1 MEIAKPGSMNMKK
14 HLIMI
19 VGGYYPSPSATGRCA
34 EDNIQL
40 IQEQYDIDVICLS
53 RTDNLEYEYSGKKVF
68 PVGNR
73 YTHLQHELRSNRKK
87 ILYRIL
93 KAPVYMMDCCRNPN
107 NLHWYVKAAYKK
119 LEAIHSEK
127 PIDVIFSVG
136 APMAS
141 HCAAKRFKSVHPEV
155 RWVTYSVDSYA
166 AQNKNRQR
174 FIKFEK
180 SVLAKSDYNLLS
192 EEIFNNSRFLYAEYQ
207 ERVGTLP
214 YLLPVAKHKVSQNHY
229 FDTTKINLV
238 YAGSFYKNIRN
249 PAFLLNTFMQT
260 KDEAVL
266 HLFCS
271 SDCDDLIDQLVV
283 KSHGRIVRHGMVG
296 ADEIAVVY
304 SEADVLVSVG
314 NSLAEFK
321 PSKTFEYIAM
331 GKPILNIYY
340 SGLKDDVLEHYPLS
354 LQICNLEEVKSAT
367 AKMDEFILNCAGKKV
382 SEEAIKSEFKKY
394 MPENIRTIMLNALR
408 G

>member
-1 MEIAKPGSMNMKK
+1 MKK

-53 RTDNLEYEYSGKKVF
+53 RTDNLEYEYGGKKVF

-73 YTHLQHELRSNRKK
+73 YTHLQHILRSSGTK

-93 KAPVYMMDCCRNPN
+93 KAPVYIMDCFRNPN
-107 NLHWYVKAAYKK
+107 NLNWYVKAAYKK
-119 LEAIHSEK
+119 LEDIHSAK

-141 HCAAKRFKSVHPEV
+141 HCAAMRFKSVHPEV

-166 AQNKNRQR
+166 AQNKNKKR
-174 FIKFEK
+174 FIEFEK

-192 EEIFNNSRFLYAEYQ
+192 EEIFNNSKFLYVDYQ

-214 YLLPVAKHKVSQNHY
+214 YLLPTMRHKTSQNHY
-229 FDTTKINLV
+229 FDSAKINLA

-260 KDEAVL
+260 NDEAVL

-271 SDCDDLIDQLVV
+271 SDCDDLIDQTVV
-283 KSHGRIVRHGMVG
+283 NSQGKIVRREMVG
-296 ADEIAVVY
+296 SDEIADVY
-304 SEADVLVSVG
+304 SEADMLVSVG
-314 NSLAEFK
+314 NSLPEFK
-321 PSKTFEYIAM
+321 PSKTFEYIAT

-340 SGLKDDVLEHYPLS
+340 SGLKDDVLENYPLS
-354 LQICNLEEVKSAT
+354 SQICNSEEIKSA
-367 AKMDEFILNCAGKKV
+367 AEKMNEFILNCAGKKV
-382 SEEAIKSEFKKY
+382 SEEAIKSKFKKY